1 VILIDPVPPRLLFIV
16 RLRQAK
22 SADQAEVS
30 EPILSPTDI
39 ETLDVL
45 KRTLEISPVIE
56 ESDLQIEASD
66 LDEYKV
72 P

>member
-16 RLRQAK
+16 RLREAK
-22 SADQAEVS
+22 SVDQAEVS

-39 ETLDVL
+39 ETLDVP
-45 KRTLEISPVIE
+45 KRTFEISPVIE